1 MKNKSRAVEKLGLDK
16 ESVKNKIRKNI
27 VNLIQLGWR
36 SGQIKI
42 GYDQLEKLSQKGEKG
57 FIIIATDIAQRTK
70 RHIFRVFKG
79 DCFSLFTKE
88 ELGSFLGK
96 KTVGIIFVKENKFG
110 LKLKNLIK
118 QFLQLE
124 GGSGSCQ

>member
-1 MKNKSRAVEKLGLDK
+1 MNINKDLIKNKLYQ
-16 ESVKNKIRKNI
+16 SVKNM
-27 VNLIQLGWR
+27 IQLGWR

-42 GYDQLEKLSQKGEKG
+42 GYDELEKLSRKGEKG
-57 FIIIATDIAQRTK
+57 FIIIASDIAQRTK
-70 RHIFRVFKG
+70 RHIFKVFNG
-79 DCFSLFTKE
+79 DCFQLFTKE

-96 KTVGIIFVKENKFG
+96 KTIGVIFVKENKFG